1 MTRKISI
8 SLPDDVAEQLDEVDN
23 VSAFI
28 TEAVRQK
35 LRSMR
40 TYAALRAAGLEL
52 TEEGLER
59 MRQRYRARGKITP
72 EMKANAEAFL
82 ERIKRGEA

>member
-8 SLPDDVAEQLDEVDN
+8 SLPDDVAEQLDDVDN

-35 LRSMR
+35 LRATR
-40 TYAALRAAGLEL
+40 TYAALRSAGFEL
-52 TEEGLER
+52 TEQGLER

-72 EMKANAEAFL
+72 EMMAGADAFL